1 MKKIFIILAITFGC
15 ILNLGGVKAAL
26 RGDVNGDGKVDR
38 NDYTLLFR
46 FTSSASV
53 QGEGLNSK
61 EKQLV
66 KKNGDVNGDGSIND
80 QDSEELMV
88 LIRIDEDSQ
97 TYKNLNKETVS
108 CGSGMI
114 SGVPS
119 SIPKAVN
126 IVYTALQ
133 IVVPIIIVIFGM
145 IDLGKA
151 VIASKEDEVKKA
163 RQAEEFRL
171 KEEEK
176 RKQEQEKQLQQ
187 QKEEE
192 EKQRR
197 LELKLQAE
205 DKLIKDEEKR
215 LSIMRKEEEKSE
227 NSKLKRKKSL
237 NKQKQSVK

>member
-61 EKQLV
+61 EKKLV

-97 TYKNLNKETVS
+97 TYNNLNKETVS

-126 IVYTALQ
+126 IVYTVLQ
-133 IVVPIIIVIFGM
+133 IVVPIIIVILGM
-145 IDLGKA
+145 IDLIKA
-151 VIASKEDEVKKA
+151 VIASKEDEIKKA
-163 RQAEEFRL
+163 QMTF
-171 KEEEK
+171 
-176 RKQEQEKQLQQ
+176 
-187 QKEEE
+187 
-192 EKQRR
+192 
-197 LELKLQAE
+197 
-205 DKLIKDEEKR
+205 IKR
-215 LSIMRKEEEKSE
+215 LIAGALVFFVFVVVKLLVSVVAD
-227 NSKLKRKKSL
+227 NSTSANKIIDCADCFL
-237 NKQKQSVK
+237 NGIDNCKVSKGG